1 MPKKQCILR
10 ALLIACIV
18 LTVGADVLGSISY
31 SSLAGS
37 LALANTPST
46 PLGAFS
52 QLAYADD
59 DDEEDVADQ
68 LAVWGSFLL
77 MGSLLL
83 GRRLLPLYNEEPKP
97 RFIYREPKVP
107 SIFNPPLER
116 PG

>member
-18 LTVGADVLGSISY
+18 LTVGADVAGSISY

-37 LALANTPST
+37 SALANTPT
-46 PLGAFS
+46 APLGAFS
-52 QLAYADD
+52 QLAYAND

-68 LAVWGSFLL
+68 LSVWGSFLL
-77 MGSLLL
+77 IGSLLL

-97 RFIYREPKVP
+97 RFIYRELKLP
-107 SIFNPPLER
+107 SVFNPPLER

>member
-1 MPKKQCILR
+1 MPEKQCILR

-18 LTVGADVLGSISY
+18 LTVGVDVAGSISY

-37 LALANTPST
+37 SALANTPTT

-52 QLAYADD
+52 QLPYADD
-59 DDEEDVADQ
+59 DDEDCVADQ

-77 MGSLLL
+77 IGSLLL

-97 RFIYREPKVP
+97 HFIYREPKLP